1 MLYVDL
7 TELFFSMTLT
17 LGDEDTNSPPP
28 LLLSLNRKG
37 TNFSKIFDLAVSS
50 KTPGDRYLI
59 FPAITTSIFID
70 PQGERQSGQYN
81 YAILDNTVPATPV
94 EIESGLLI
102 ATTTPITKT
111 EYGTDKIRA
120 EYKGHI

>member
-7 TELFFSMTLT
+7 TQAFFSMTLT
-17 LGDEDTNSPPP
+17 LGSEDTNVPPP
-28 LLLSLNRKG
+28 LLLSINRKG
-37 TNFSKIFDLAVSS
+37 TNFSNIFDLALSS
-50 KTPGDRYLI
+50 KVRGDRYLI
-59 FPAITTSIFID
+59 LNNITTSIFTD
-70 PQGERQSGQYN
+70 PQGDKQSGQYN
-81 YAILDNTVPATPV
+81 YVISDITVPATPV